1 MIYSVN
7 GKLRFSS
14 DELDKS
20 AKDIKEENSG
30 KAA

>member
-1 MIYSVN
+1 MVN

-14 DELDKS
+14 TELDKA
-20 AKDIKEENSG
+20 AKDIKTEKRD

>member
-1 MIYSVN
+1 MVN

-14 DELDKS
+14 TELDKA
-20 AKDIKEENSG
+20 AKDIKGEKRG

>member
-1 MIYSVN
+1 MVYSVN

-14 DELDKS
+14 DELDKA
-20 AKDIKEENSG
+20 AKDITPEKRD

>member
-1 MIYSVN
+1 MVN

-14 DELDKS
+14 TELDKA
-20 AKDIKEENSG
+20 AKGIKAEKRD

>member
-1 MIYSVN
+1 MVYIVN

-14 DELDKS
+14 TELDKA
-20 AKDIKEENSG
+20 AKDIKEEKRG

>member
-1 MIYSVN
+1 MVYIAN

-14 DELDKS
+14 TELDKA
-20 AKDIKEENSG
+20 AKDIKSEKRD

>member
-1 MIYSVN
+1 MVYIVN

-14 DELDKS
+14 TELDKA
-20 AKDIKEENSG
+20 AKDIKTEKRA

>member
-1 MIYSVN
+1 MVYIVN

-14 DELDKS
+14 TELDKV
-20 AKDIKEENSG
+20 AKDITTEKRG

>member
-1 MIYSVN
+1 MVN

-14 DELDKS
+14 TELDKA
-20 AKDIKEENSG
+20 AKDIKTEKRG

>member
-14 DELDKS
+14 NELDKA
-20 AKDIKEENSG
+20 AKDIKEEKSG

>member
-1 MIYSVN
+1 MIYLVN

-14 DELDKS
+14 DELDKA
-20 AKDIKEENSG
+20 AKDIKAEKRD